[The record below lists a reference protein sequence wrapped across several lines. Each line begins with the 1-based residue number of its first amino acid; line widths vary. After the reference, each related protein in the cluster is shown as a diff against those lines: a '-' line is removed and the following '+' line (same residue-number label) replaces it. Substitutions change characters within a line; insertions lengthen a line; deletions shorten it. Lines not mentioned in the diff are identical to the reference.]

1 MGLISLPVL
10 NKINNSNYWN
20 NIWDSS
26 TLFKRYFYLTIFL
39 NKYFQLIFTDYT
51 LNILNKLIL
60 KSKLKKGYFLNNYI
74 KKKLIRNF
82 FLGKILIL
90 KYQNWYLIIIKL
102 FSSNILQKKELNNY
116 FKNKKKKNFFKFLFK
131 NINKNNYNNY
141 LNYKN
146 KF

>member
-26 TLFKRYFYLTIFL
+26 ILFKRYFYLTIFL

-102 FSSNILQKKELNNY
+102 FSSNILKKKKLNNY

>member
-26 TLFKRYFYLTIFL
+26 ILFKRYFYLTIFL

>member
-116 FKNKKKKNFFKFLFK
+116 FKNKKKKKFF
-131 NINKNNYNNY
+131 
-141 LNYKN
+141 
-146 KF
+146 

>member
-10 NKINNSNYWN
+10 NKISNSNYWN

-26 TLFKRYFYLTIFL
+26 TLFKKYFYLSIFL
-39 NKYFQLIFTDYT
+39 NKYFNLIFTDYS
-51 LNILNKLIL
+51 LNILNKIIL
-60 KSKLKKGYFLNNYI
+60 KSKLKKGYFLETYI
-74 KKKLIRNF
+74 KKKILRNF

-102 FSSNILQKKELNNY
+102 FSINILQKKDISNY
-116 FKNKKKKNFFKFLFK
+116 IKNKKKKNFFKFLFK
-131 NINKNNYNNY
+131 NINKNNKNNY
-141 LNYKN
+141 LNYKS